1 MNLAA
6 VCARCDVSGRRCA
19 ACNGLT
25 GKAWSWVG
33 DDKDRAFCPACAKGA
48 RCDTCSAP
56 VAASTVPIAD
66 GRRFCRPCST
76 AGVFDARRLWPLAE
90 EAREWMRSALA
101 MPLENFSRCE
111 LVLVDRRAFG
121 VPGFFDKLMGAVP
134 SPRAGDFSC
143 SVMTQGR
150 TRTLERVRVRVLS
163 GHSDSATRL
172 ILAHELTHLWQAEQ
186 ALRDDTVLREG
197 HAVWVEHQLATRR
210 GETGL
215 ARRLEASTD
224 PVYGGGFRTVRAMLS
239 PFPPHQAAC
248 VMARR
253 LA

>member
-1 MNLAA
+1 
-6 VCARCDVSGRRCA
+6 
-19 ACNGLT
+19 
-25 GKAWSWVG
+25 
-33 DDKDRAFCPACAKGA
+33 
-48 RCDTCSAP
+48 
-56 VAASTVPIAD
+56 
-66 GRRFCRPCST
+66 
-76 AGVFDARRLWPLAE
+76 
-90 EAREWMRSALA
+90 MRSALA
-101 MPLENFSRCE
+101 MPLENFARCE

-121 VPGFFDKLMGAVP
+121 VPGFFDRLMGAVP

-150 TRTLERVRVRVLS
+150 TRTLEKIRVRVLS

-172 ILAHELTHLWQAEQ
+172 ILAHELTHLWQAER

-210 GETGL
+210 GETSL

-224 PVYGGGFRTVRAMLS
+224 PVYGGGFRTVRALLS
-239 PFPPHQAAC
+239 PYPPHQAAS